1 MSDLQMWEM
10 IVAFLSATFVIPILQ
25 QPRWSDATRAVVT
38 FLYSIVVGVVTAYLE
53 GSLGTIR
60 DFRTG
65 VTAVLMFLVVCVASY
80 KGFAKP
86 IGIAPA
92 IESATSRSTPAAGRH
107 SAE

>member
-10 IVAFLSATFVIPILQ
+10 VVAFISATFVIPVLQ

-38 FLYSIVVGVVTAYLE
+38 FLFSLVAGVITAYLE

-65 VTAVLMFLVVCVASY
+65 VSAVLVFLVTAVASY

-92 IESATSRSTPAAGRH
+92 IESATSSSRGRH
-107 SAE
+107 SAAE